1 MYMNPN
7 VAVQLISCTIAC
19 TGFAIWFGVKG
30 KQIFYCGLGA
40 FFTWAAYVIVY
51 KIDPS
56 NFVATLIAS
65 MVVAWYAIIMARV
78 NKAPATIFLSSCAF
92 PLIPGPNLYY
102 MMYGIVKANKHMAI
116 EQTLLLFSTCIGIA
130 LGFIVIDILYRYY
143 RSTVLRIRK
152 AKREQRKIERA
163 KKLRSAWTQ
172 QDYQQAREDEQQR
185 RKDERESELL

>member
-7 VAVQLISCTIAC
+7 VVVQLISCTIAC

-102 MMYGIVKANKHMAI
+102 VMYGCVSRNINMAFS
-116 EQTLLLFSTCIGIA
+116 ETLVLISTCLAIA
-130 LGFIVIDILYRYY
+130 FGFIIVDMVSRYIM
-143 RSTVLRIRK
+143 SAL
-152 AKREQRKIERA
+152 KRDYHIS
-163 KKLRSAWTQ
+163 KKNIVNNQ
-172 QDYQQAREDEQQR
+172 
-185 RKDERESELL
+185 